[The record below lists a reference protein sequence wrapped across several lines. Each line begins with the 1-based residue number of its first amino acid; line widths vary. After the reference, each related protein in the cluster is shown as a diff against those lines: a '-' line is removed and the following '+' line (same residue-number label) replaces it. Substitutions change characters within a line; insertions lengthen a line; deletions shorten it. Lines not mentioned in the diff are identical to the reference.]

1 MGKIFDYD
9 NNFFAGISKV
19 SDTIILN
26 FLFVICSI
34 PIVTIGAS
42 TTALYCVSM
51 KSTRDEDVYAVK
63 EFFKQFKQNFKES
76 TIIWLILLLVAS
88 FIGLDFYM
96 CSLMSND
103 ILSTAFK
110 FIFTLIS
117 IVIGF
122 IVVYVFPLVARFE
135 NSIKNT
141 LMNAV
146 LMSIKHLP
154 YTLIML
160 VLTLMPLGAFV
171 LFGKYW
177 GQIVFLDTCIIFVVV
192 DYIKS
197 MLLNKIFNGYI
208 ED

>member
-51 KSTRDEDVYAVK
+51 KSTRDEDVYAYK
-63 EFFKQFKQNFKES
+63 ENFKQFKQNIKET

-110 FIFTLIS
+110 FIFTLVS

-177 GQIVFLDTCIIFVVV
+177 GQIVFLDTCISFGVVA
-192 DYIKS
+192 YINS

>member
-122 IVVYVFPLVARFE
+122 IVVYVFPLVARVE

-177 GQIVFLDTCIIFVVV
+177 GQIVFLDTCISFGVVA
-192 DYIKS
+192 YINS

>member
-96 CSLMSND
+96 CSLISND

-117 IVIGF
+117 VVIGF

-177 GQIVFLDTCIIFVVV
+177 GQIVFLDTCISFGVVA
-192 DYIKS
+192 YINS
-197 MLLNKIFNGYI
+197 MLLNNIFNGYI

>member
-51 KSTRDEDVYAVK
+51 KSTRDEDVYVVK

-177 GQIVFLDTCIIFVVV
+177 GQIVFLDTCISFGVVA
-192 DYIKS
+192 YINS

>member
-63 EFFKQFKQNFKES
+63 EFFKQFKQNFEES

-177 GQIVFLDTCIIFVVV
+177 GQIVFLDTCISFGVVA
-192 DYIKS
+192 YINS

>member
-177 GQIVFLDTCIIFVVV
+177 GQIVFLDT
-192 DYIKS
+192 YISCNSKTYTS
-197 MLLNKIFNGYI
+197 I
-208 ED
+208 

>member
-96 CSLMSND
+96 CSLMS
-103 ILSTAFK
+103 
-110 FIFTLIS
+110 
-117 IVIGF
+117 
-122 IVVYVFPLVARFE
+122 
-135 NSIKNT
+135 
-141 LMNAV
+141 
-146 LMSIKHLP
+146 IKHLP

-177 GQIVFLDTCIIFVVV
+177 GQIVFLDTCISFGVIA
-192 DYIKS
+192 YINS

>member
-1 MGKIFDYD
+1 MGKIFNYD
-9 NNFFAGISKV
+9 SKFFAGMTKV
-19 SDTIILN
+19 SDTIIIN
-26 FLFVICSI
+26 ILFVICSI

-42 TTALYCVSM
+42 ITALYSVSM
-51 KSTRDEDVYAVK
+51 KITRDEDIYAAK
-63 EFFKQFKQNFKES
+63 EFIKQFKQNFKQS
-76 TIIWLILLLVAS
+76 TIIWIILL
-88 FIGLDFYM
+88 FIGLDFYL
-96 CSLMSND
+96 CSLMSDNT
-103 ILSTAFK
+103 ISMIFK
-110 FIFTLIS
+110 FIFTIVSVVLAFILI
-117 IVIGF
+117 
-122 IVVYVFPLVARFE
+122 YVFPLTARFE

-177 GQIVFLDTCIIFVVV
+177 GQIVFLDTCISFGVVA
-192 DYIKS
+192 YINS

>member
-177 GQIVFLDTCIIFVVV
+177 GKIVFLDTCISFGVVA
-192 DYIKS
+192 YINS

>member
-1 MGKIFDYD
+1 
-9 NNFFAGISKV
+9 
-19 SDTIILN
+19 
-26 FLFVICSI
+26 
-34 PIVTIGAS
+34 
-42 TTALYCVSM
+42 
-51 KSTRDEDVYAVK
+51 
-63 EFFKQFKQNFKES
+63 
-76 TIIWLILLLVAS
+76 
-88 FIGLDFYM
+88 M

-171 LFGKYW
+171 LFWEILG
-177 GQIVFLDTCIIFVVV
+177 TNSIFRYLYKFWSYSLYKFYV
-192 DYIKS
+192 IK
-197 MLLNKIFNGYI
+197 
-208 ED
+208 

>member
-171 LFGKYW
+171 LFGQYW
-177 GQIVFLDTCIIFVVV
+177 GQIVFLDTRISFGGVA
-192 DYIKS
+192 YINS
-197 MLLNKIFNGYI
+197 MLLNNIFNGYI

>member
-177 GQIVFLDTCIIFVVV
+177 GQIVFLDTCISFGVV
-192 DYIKS
+192 DYINS

>member
-177 GQIVFLDTCIIFVVV
+177 GQIVFLDTCISFGVVA
-192 DYIKS
+192 I
-197 MLLNKIFNGYI
+197 
-208 ED
+208 

>member
-1 MGKIFDYD
+1 MGKIFDYN

-122 IVVYVFPLVARFE
+122 IVVYVFPLGARFE

-177 GQIVFLDTCIIFVVV
+177 GQIVFLDTCISFGVVA
-192 DYIKS
+192 YINS

>member
-51 KSTRDEDVYAVK
+51 KSTRDEEVYAVK

-96 CSLMSND
+96 CSLMSNSM
-103 ILSTAFK
+103 LSTAFK
-110 FIFTLIS
+110 FIFTLII

-177 GQIVFLDTCIIFVVV
+177 GQIVFLDTCISFGVVA
-192 DYIKS
+192 YINS

>member
-1 MGKIFDYD
+1 
-9 NNFFAGISKV
+9 
-19 SDTIILN
+19 
-26 FLFVICSI
+26 
-34 PIVTIGAS
+34 
-42 TTALYCVSM
+42 
-51 KSTRDEDVYAVK
+51 
-63 EFFKQFKQNFKES
+63 
-76 TIIWLILLLVAS
+76 
-88 FIGLDFYM
+88 M
-96 CSLMSND
+96 CSLMSDNT
-103 ILSTAFK
+103 ISMIFK
-110 FIFTLIS
+110 FIFTIVSVVLAFILI
-117 IVIGF
+117 
-122 IVVYVFPLVARFE
+122 YVFPLTARFE

-177 GQIVFLDTCIIFVVV
+177 GQIVFLDTCISFGVAA
-192 DYIKS
+192 YINS

>member
-171 LFGKYW
+171 LFREILGTNS
-177 GQIVFLDTCIIFVVV
+177 ILDTLYKFWSCSLYKLYV
-192 DYIKS
+192 IK
-197 MLLNKIFNGYI
+197 
-208 ED
+208 

>member
-1 MGKIFDYD
+1 MGKIFNYD
-9 NNFFAGISKV
+9 SKFFAGMTKV
-19 SDTIILN
+19 SDTIIIN
-26 FLFVICSI
+26 ILFVICSI

-42 TTALYCVSM
+42 ITALYSVSM
-51 KSTRDEDVYAVK
+51 KITRDEEIYAAK
-63 EFFKQFKQNFKES
+63 EFIKQFKQNFKQS
-76 TIIWLILLLVAS
+76 TIIWIILLVIGL
-88 FIGLDFYM
+88 FIGLDFYL
-96 CSLMSND
+96 CSLMSDNT
-103 ILSTAFK
+103 ISMIFK
-110 FIFTLIS
+110 FIFTIVSVVLAFILI
-117 IVIGF
+117 
-122 IVVYVFPLVARFE
+122 YVFPLTARFE

-177 GQIVFLDTCIIFVVV
+177 GQIVFLDTCISFGVVA
-192 DYIKS
+192 YINS

>member
-96 CSLMSND
+96 CSLMSHD

-110 FIFTLIS
+110 FILTLIS

-177 GQIVFLDTCIIFVVV
+177 GQIVFLDTCISFGVVA
-192 DYIKS
+192 YINS

>member
-160 VLTLMPLGAFV
+160 VLTLMPLVAFV

-177 GQIVFLDTCIIFVVV
+177 GQIVFLDTCISFGVVA
-192 DYIKS
+192 YINS

>member
-26 FLFVICSI
+26 FLFVIYSI

-177 GQIVFLDTCIIFVVV
+177 GQIVFLDTCISFGVIA
-192 DYIKS
+192 YINS

>member
-177 GQIVFLDTCIIFVVV
+177 GQIVFLDTCISFGT
-192 DYIKS
+192 YS
-197 MLLNKIFNGYI
+197 NTFMYS
-208 ED
+208 

>member
-63 EFFKQFKQNFKES
+63 EFFKQFKQNLKES
-76 TIIWLILLLVAS
+76 TIIWLILLLVAYL
-88 FIGLDFYM
+88 IGLDFYM

-177 GQIVFLDTCIIFVVV
+177 GQIVFLDTCISFGVAA
-192 DYIKS
+192 YINS